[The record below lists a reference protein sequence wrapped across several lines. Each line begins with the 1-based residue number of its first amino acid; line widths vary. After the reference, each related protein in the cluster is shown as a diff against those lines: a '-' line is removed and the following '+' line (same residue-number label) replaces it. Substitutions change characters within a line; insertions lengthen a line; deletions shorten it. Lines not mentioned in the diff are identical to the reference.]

1 MTLSERDESV
11 VRLLNDLE
19 ALRRSLRLYPPSHPS
34 LEPAR
39 ERLRERMLA
48 LGAPGDVLT
57 ASFGPG
63 RLFWDGEE
71 IALPPIGPAARLIPL
86 LFHLGL
92 AAVRFVL
99 PDAADGLVQLA
110 TKLSSLSDP
119 PGEAD
124 RAKLLDEGSAFPG
137 IELVP
142 IDLSGVQL
150 LDGKDHPEET
160 GSRPV
165 WAELA
170 QRLSRDG
177 AFSLTRQI
185 NQGELRPGGVLELL
199 TASGDPETL
208 FDHLFKQLAEIVRQ
222 SSDARRPVVVSQV
235 REFYAEL
242 LRLLDPERRS
252 LAIITSFRHLPVA
265 SPNDPWFSSEL
276 LLDAVEHMLMDDLPI
291 PDSVQRALH
300 GLAAPAAQQFAG
312 MPEDLAVRARHLLAR
327 LPSNAPTIPVL
338 QVEER
343 APSPDLTEAPW
354 VKELT
359 ESLTDEQVRLHLVRI
374 LQETITL
381 WPSDDVAER
390 AAVRLAEE
398 LISALDAGD
407 IDAAVRLAPILAA
420 TRSDEARAVSNTG
433 GVEAALRAFRTLDK
447 AQHGDLTAI
456 LVALGEGAL
465 PAVLAA
471 LDDEE
476 SLVVRKR
483 LLEVVARQGHSAFR
497 HLRQRLDDPRWF
509 VVRNAVFLLRR
520 IGHPDALPLLKARL
534 ASAHPR
540 VLLEILKTLIS
551 LQDPSWFRLLEQTMD
566 SDDEERRHIAI
577 EVASRVR
584 NPDVVRL
591 LLKRLRGRIG
601 RKLREPTSLE
611 LIRALGSLRDPD
623 AFDTLQTIVELKR
636 WWSPFSTGPARREA
650 ATAIGQLEGPAAH
663 RLAIALAAGP
673 DKDLAEAA
681 RSGMRARPEPPEE
694 EDE

>member
-1 MTLSERDESV
+1 MILSERDEGV
-11 VRLLNDLE
+11 VRLLSDLE

-39 ERLRERMLA
+39 QRLRERMLA

-57 ASFGPG
+57 ASFAPG
-63 RLFWDGEE
+63 RFFWDGEE

-92 AAVRFVL
+92 AAVRFAL
-99 PDAADGLVQLA
+99 PDAADGLVQFA
-110 TKLSSLSDP
+110 TKLASLSDP

-124 RAKLLDEGSAFPG
+124 RALLLDEGSAIPG

-150 LDGKDHPEET
+150 LGSEDHPEEA

-165 WAELA
+165 SAELA

-177 AFSLTRQI
+177 AFPLAGQI
-185 NQGELRPGGVLELL
+185 NQGELKPGSVLELL
-199 TASGDPETL
+199 AASGDPETL

-242 LRLLDPERRS
+242 LRLLEPERRG

-265 SPNDPWFSSEL
+265 SPNDPWFAGEL
-276 LLDAVEHMLMDDLPI
+276 LLDAVERMLVDDLPI

-300 GLAAPAAQQFAG
+300 GLAAPAAQQPEG

-327 LPSNAPTIPVL
+327 LPSNVPTLPDLEV
-338 QVEER
+338 QER
-343 APSPDLTEAPW
+343 APSPDFTEAPW

-374 LQETITL
+374 LQEAITL

-420 TRSDEARAVSNTG
+420 TRSDEARAVSNTS

-447 AQHGDLTAI
+447 AQHGDLTAV
-456 LVALGEGAL
+456 LFALGEGAL

-483 LLEVVARQGHSAFR
+483 LLEVVARQGHRAFA
-497 HLRQRLDDPRWF
+497 HLRPRLDDPRWF

-520 IGHPDALPLLKARL
+520 IGHPDAPPLLKARL
-534 ASAHPR
+534 PSAHPK
-540 VLLEILKTLIS
+540 VLLEMLKTLIS
-551 LQDPSWFRLLEQTMD
+551 LQDPSWFRLLEQTLD

-584 NPDVVRL
+584 HTDVVRL
-591 LLKRLRGRIG
+591 LAKRLRARIG
-601 RKLREPTSLE
+601 RKLREPFSLE
-611 LIRALGSLRDPD
+611 LIGALGSLRDPE
-623 AFDTLQTIVELKR
+623 ALDTLQTIVELKP
-636 WWSPFSTGPARREA
+636 WWHPLSLRAARREA
-650 ATAIGQLEGPAAH
+650 AAAIGQLEGPAAH
-663 RLAIALAAGP
+663 RLAIALADGP
-673 DKDLAEAA
+673 DRDLAEAA
-681 RSGMRARPEPPEE
+681 RSGMRVRPEVQE